1 MENNSKK
8 EMGNRIQV
16 DEGNVP
22 LLKKFRAT
30 LCHHC
35 PFCRH
40 ARKSPESTIGKI
52 LHHKYHAENCPLW
65 KAEKE
70 VYGEHQR
77 VDPAIVKSHLI
88 WKEF

>member
-1 MENNSKK
+1 MENSRKK
-8 EMGNRIQV
+8 EIRTGIYA
-16 DEGNVP
+16 DEEKVP

-35 PFCRH
+35 PFCHH
-40 ARKSPESTIGKI
+40 ARKNPDSTIGKI
-52 LHHKYHAENCPLW
+52 LHHKYHAENCALW

-70 VYGEHQR
+70 IYGEHQQA
-77 VDPAIVKSHLI
+77 DPTNVKTHLM

>member
-1 MENNSKK
+1 MKNSSKK
-8 EMGNRIQV
+8 EMENAIHV
-16 DEGNVP
+16 DEENVP

-35 PFCRH
+35 PFCSH
-40 ARKSPESTIGKI
+40 ARKNPDSTIGKI
-52 LHHKYHAENCPLW
+52 LHHKHHAENCALW

-70 VYGEHQR
+70 VHGEHQQA
-77 VDPAIVKSHLI
+77 DPTIVKSHLI